1 MEKNDILLILRNT
14 AEKLSLLGITT
25 EIKLKTITNK
35 RWRRQITEYYLQLF
49 DRHQVY
55 YLSYSED
62 KTFLL
67 TNNKQVIIT
76 EFHCTNTINS
86 LGLEI
91 LQIINQGK
99 QNRD

>member
-14 AEKLSLLGITT
+14 AEKLSFLGITT

-35 RWRRQITEYYLQLF
+35 RW
-49 DRHQVY
+49 RHQVY